1 MKISVYPIGRTPINN
16 ISADISEYRPIFRY
30 IGQYI
35 AYRGPIDR
43 INAYLHDLSL
53 WPIYRLSDRF
63 LPIFTDIYRFLQKS
77 STTVGFLFSPD
88 FISLVSKNVSLCMN
102 VLFTKL
108 QIVLVYVR
116 MHVPM
121 LNTNVVH
128 LCLFMLETWNGRF
141 LSMWQFVCV
150 ILLLVR

>member
-1 MKISVYPIGRTPINN
+1 MVLFIFFFIIQLSVFQ
-16 ISADISEYRPIFRY
+16 ISADIPIYRPI
-30 IGQYI
+30 
-35 AYRGPIDR
+35 YRLSGSYRQDR
-43 INAYLHDLSL
+43 HNLSL

-63 LPIFTDIYRFLQKS
+63 LLIFIDIYRFLQRS

-141 LSMWQFVCV
+141 LSM
-150 ILLLVR
+150 